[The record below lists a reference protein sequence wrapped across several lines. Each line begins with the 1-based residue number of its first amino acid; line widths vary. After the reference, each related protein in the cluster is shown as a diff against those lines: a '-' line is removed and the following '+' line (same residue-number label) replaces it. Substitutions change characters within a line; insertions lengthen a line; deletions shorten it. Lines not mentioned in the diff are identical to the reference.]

1 LCAAAFIGLQKTNN
15 TFFKPLRIIEK
26 LTPRS
31 TARSPA
37 LPAQHGAQKRR
48 IKGLTRPIFKG
59 RLLLFAL
66 PVRNSGVGKLPQFDI
81 FCLLAFWPA
90 AKMPISIVSGGLLP
104 AKVTAKAVS
113 AVLR

>member
-37 LPAQHGAQKRR
+37 LPAQHGVQKRR
-48 IKGLTRPIFKG
+48 IKGLARPIFKG

-66 PVRNSGVGKLPQFDI
+66 PVRSRSVGKLPQFDI

-90 AKMPISIVSGGLLP
+90 PKMPISIKSGGLLP

>member
-1 LCAAAFIGLQKTNN
+1 VRSGIHRPPEDKQHVLQTPSHHREINAPINRKVTCPASAAWRA
-15 TFFKPLRIIEK
+15 
-26 LTPRS
+26 
-31 TARSPA
+31 
-37 LPAQHGAQKRR
+37 KRR

-90 AKMPISIVSGGLLP
+90 PKMPISIESGGLLP
-104 AKVTAKAVS
+104 AKVTAKVVS